1 MSDEVLAPLLT
12 VGLLCGLALFYPL
25 LQLIAS
31 VPAKRI
37 PGNALPLSSG
47 TERQT
52 AASAYTTL

>member
-31 VPAKRI
+31 VPAKRR
-37 PGNALPLSSG
+37 PGNDPLLSSEF
-47 TERQT
+47 ERQT
-52 AASAYTTL
+52 AVSAYTTI